1 MRGPAGVGKSA
12 VAQTCSE
19 KVKHLGKLGAAF
31 FFSINGAMDP
41 QTFFP
46 SIAYQLSTTHSEYR
60 DLIDKKIRRDTTI
73 VRKALPYQFQY
84 LIDEPLRELEANGK
98 GIGKKITVF
107 VDGLDECEG
116 EDAQTEI
123 IRIVAAAV
131 SDNALPLCWAFFSR
145 PEPHI
150 EAAFALT
157 TVAPYCHKIILPVSR
172 EANGEIELY
181 LRSGFENILRRCNI
195 SIQSPWP
202 SAGDVETVVSA
213 ANGSFIYATT
223 VLRFVGHLDGLGPRE
238 RLRVIIEI
246 ILDRR
251 KHPGTGTN
259 APFAQLDV
267 LYTSI
272 MQRIPKNIFP
282 FAYLLLALISQMGS
296 LGVIM
301 AANILGLSKDQFETV
316 CNHVSAVVHLE
327 DLGKDLKL
335 DPTTDTGCAY
345 TQVDRRTLKN
355 LSQQVY
361 SQLGGDVSFYHKSF
375 DDFLLDPAR
384 SGSYCVN
391 NSEALSKQFVK
402 LHLAFDQSFCW
413 YGSGEFL
420 ANSLS
425 FALAPTLVPT
435 VIESSLFRINSCAW
449 RA

>member
-12 VAQTCSE
+12 IAQTCSE
-19 KVKHLGKLGAAF
+19 KVKHLGMLGAAF
-31 FFSINGAMDP
+31 FFSINGARDP

-60 DLIDKKIRRDTTI
+60 DLIDIKIRRDTTI
-73 VRKALPYQFQY
+73 VHKRLQFQFQY

-98 GIGKKITVF
+98 GIGKRITVF

-116 EDAQTEI
+116 AEAQIEI

-131 SDNALPLCWAFFSR
+131 SDSALPLCWAFFSR

-150 EAAFALT
+150 EAAFAI
-157 TVAPYCHKIILPVSR
+157 VAPHCHKIILPVSR

-181 LRSGFENILRRCNI
+181 LRNGFENVLRKCNI

-238 RLRVIIEI
+238 RLWVIMEI

-316 CNHVSAVVHLE
+316 CNHVSAVVHLK

-345 TQVDRRTLKN
+345 TQVNRRTLKN

-361 SQLGGDVSFYHKSF
+361 SQLGGDISFYHKSF

-402 LHLAFDQSFCW
+402 LHLAYDRSFCW

-420 ANSLS
+420 L
-425 FALAPTLVPT
+425 ALPPT
-435 VIESSLFRINSCAW
+435 VIESSL
-449 RA
+449 